1 MAVPGGT
8 PAEAWSHRGL
18 QVGDSG
24 VKWTIVDQLLGEHD
38 HSLDDKNR
46 LTLPSK
52 LRSAFADGVVVARG
66 LDGCLTAY
74 PSEEWARL
82 TKRVAELDPLSEDAR
97 RVLRHFFGGAAHTEL
112 DKQGRL
118 VVPQPLIEHAGL
130 ERELTVLGVHDH
142 LEIWNRA
149 TWRRLQQE
157 PEGRVE
163 DAAERL
169 AN

>member
-1 MAVPGGT
+1 
-8 PAEAWSHRGL
+8 
-18 QVGDSG
+18 
-24 VKWTIVDQLLGEHD
+24 VDQLLGEHD
-38 HSLDDKNR
+38 HALDDKNR

-52 LRSAFADGVVVARG
+52 FRSAFGDGVVVARG
-66 LDGCLTAY
+66 LDGCLSVY
-74 PSEEWARL
+74 PVGEWARM
-82 TKRVAELDPLSEDAR
+82 TARYAELDELSEDAR
-97 RVLRHFFGGAAHTEL
+97 RVQRHFFGGATQSEL
-112 DKQGRL
+112 DKQGR
-118 VVPQPLIEHAGL
+118 VVLPQHLIEHAGL
-130 ERELTVLGVHDH
+130 ERELTVLGMNNH

>member
-1 MAVPGGT
+1 
-8 PAEAWSHRGL
+8 
-18 QVGDSG
+18 
-24 VKWTIVDQLLGEHD
+24 VDQLLGEHD

-52 LRSAFADGVVVARG
+52 LRSAFSDGIVLSRG
-66 LDGCLTAY
+66 LDGCLSVY
-74 PSEEWARL
+74 PSGEWARM
-82 TKRVAELDPLSEDAR
+82 TARYAELDELSEDAR
-97 RVLRHFFGGAAHTEL
+97 RVQRHFFGGATQGEL
-112 DKQGRL
+112 DKQGR
-118 VVPQPLIEHAGL
+118 VVLPQHLIEHAGL
-130 ERELTVLGVHDH
+130 ERELTVLGMNNH

>member
-1 MAVPGGT
+1 V
-8 PAEAWSHRGL
+8 E
-18 QVGDSG
+18 
-24 VKWTIVDQLLGEHD
+24 QLLGEHD

-52 LRSAFADGVVVARG
+52 LRSAFADGIVLSRG
-66 LDGCLTAY
+66 IDGCLSVY
-74 PSEEWARL
+74 PAGEWARM
-82 TKRVAELDPLSEDAR
+82 TARYAELDELSEDAR
-97 RVLRHFFGGAAHTEL
+97 RVQRHFFGGATQGEL
-112 DKQGRL
+112 DKQGR
-118 VVPQPLIEHAGL
+118 VVLPQHLIEHAGL
-130 ERELTVLGVHDH
+130 DRELTVLGMNNH

>member
-1 MAVPGGT
+1 V
-8 PAEAWSHRGL
+8 E
-18 QVGDSG
+18 
-24 VKWTIVDQLLGEHD
+24 QLLGEHD

-52 LRSAFADGVVVARG
+52 LRSAFADGIVLSRG
-66 LDGCLTAY
+66 LDGCLSVY
-74 PSEEWARL
+74 PAGEWARM
-82 TKRVAELDPLSEDAR
+82 TARYAELDELSEDAR
-97 RVLRHFFGGAAHTEL
+97 RVQRHFFGGATQGEL
-112 DKQGRL
+112 DKQGR
-118 VVPQPLIEHAGL
+118 VVLPQHLIEHAGL
-130 ERELTVLGVHDH
+130 DRELTVLGMNNH

>member
-1 MAVPGGT
+1 
-8 PAEAWSHRGL
+8 
-18 QVGDSG
+18 
-24 VKWTIVDQLLGEHD
+24 VDQLLGEHD

-52 LRSAFADGVVVARG
+52 LRPAFEDGLVVARG
-66 LDGCLTAY
+66 FDGCLAVY
-74 PSEEWARL
+74 PAPEWTRMSARF
-82 TKRVAELDPLSEDAR
+82 AALDPLSEDGR
-97 RVLRHFFGGAAHTEL
+97 RVSRHFFGGATQLEL
-112 DKQGRL
+112 DKQGRFVL
-118 VVPQPLIEHAGL
+118 PQHLIEHAAL

>member
-1 MAVPGGT
+1 
-8 PAEAWSHRGL
+8 
-18 QVGDSG
+18 
-24 VKWTIVDQLLGEHD
+24 VDQLLGEHD

-52 LRSAFADGVVVARG
+52 LRAAFGDGLVLARG
-66 LDGCLTAY
+66 LDGCLSVY
-74 PSEEWARL
+74 P
-82 TKRVAELDPLSEDAR
+82 VAEWTRMTARYAGLDELSEDAR
-97 RVLRHFFGGAAHTEL
+97 RVQRHFFGGATQGEL
-112 DKQGRL
+112 DKQGR
-118 VVPQPLIEHAGL
+118 VVLPQHLIEHAGL
-130 ERELTVLGVHDH
+130 ERELTVLGMNDH

>member
-1 MAVPGGT
+1 
-8 PAEAWSHRGL
+8 
-18 QVGDSG
+18 
-24 VKWTIVDQLLGEHD
+24 VDQLLGEHD

-46 LTLPSK
+46 LTLPS
-52 LRSAFADGVVVARG
+52 RFRPAFEDGLVVARG
-66 LDGCLTAY
+66 FDGCLAVY
-74 PSEEWARL
+74 PMSEWERMSARFS
-82 TKRVAELDPLSEDAR
+82 ALDPLSEDSR
-97 RVLRHFFGGAAHTEL
+97 RVSRHFFGGATQLEL

-118 VVPQPLIEHAGL
+118 VLPQTLIEHAGL

>member
-1 MAVPGGT
+1 M
-8 PAEAWSHRGL
+8 
-18 QVGDSG
+18 
-24 VKWTIVDQLLGEHD
+24 DQLLGEHD

-52 LRSAFADGVVVARG
+52 FRPAFEDGLVVARG
-66 LDGCLTAY
+66 FDGCLAVY
-74 PSEEWARL
+74 PMSEWARMSD
-82 TKRVAELDPLSEDAR
+82 RFAALDPLSEDSR
-97 RVLRHFFGGAAHTEL
+97 RVSRHFFGGATQLDL

-118 VVPQPLIEHAGL
+118 VLPQALIEHAAL